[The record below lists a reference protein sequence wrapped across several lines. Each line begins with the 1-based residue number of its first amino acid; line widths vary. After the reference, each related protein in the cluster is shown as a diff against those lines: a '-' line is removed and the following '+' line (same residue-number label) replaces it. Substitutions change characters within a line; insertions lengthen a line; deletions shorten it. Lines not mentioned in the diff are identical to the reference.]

1 MIKKIIS
8 LFKGGKW
15 NSIIDSELK
24 SIKYDEISY
33 EKKQIFNVT
42 KSEVENWLRN
52 GDLSEYTKVMLHKK
66 GLEFFFSAKILDIKI
81 DDIVMDAAGGR
92 SNYLNAIKKNTGANE
107 LFLMDQIYKGI
118 NESGTKIKIVGGDI
132 SSILLHDDSID
143 KIACHHAFEHFQEDK
158 DIEFIK
164 ESYRLLKNNGILVI
178 IPIFITDR
186 YIECW
191 NIESNKKF
199 DANSNIIIDK
209 TASIPGADEDG
220 HFARFYDM
228 NAIRTRIIEPAEK
241 LGFKCEI
248 IECRVDEKPTPDM
261 DLNFGSKLNKPLRAL
276 KLQKN

>member
-1 MIKKIIS
+1 MIS

>member
-1 MIKKIIS
+1 MIKKMIS